1 MTVFHVRP
9 DHMQDSLAELSVCD
23 FSMSDPA
30 VYRTCWQRRGQVVTV
45 FHVRP
50 NCLQDLLAEKGP
62 GCDCFPCQTQLSA
75 GPAGREGAGVRPLVT
90 VCHAQPALSAGLG

>member
-1 MTVFHVRP
+1 MSDPVVCRTFWQRRGHFVTVFHVRP

-30 VYRTCWQRRGQVVTV
+30 VCRTCWQRRGQVVTV

-50 NCLQDLLAEKGP
+50 NCLQDLLAEK
-62 GCDCFPCQTQLSA
+62 
-75 GPAGREGAGVRPLVT
+75 VLV
-90 VCHAQPALSAGLG
+90 